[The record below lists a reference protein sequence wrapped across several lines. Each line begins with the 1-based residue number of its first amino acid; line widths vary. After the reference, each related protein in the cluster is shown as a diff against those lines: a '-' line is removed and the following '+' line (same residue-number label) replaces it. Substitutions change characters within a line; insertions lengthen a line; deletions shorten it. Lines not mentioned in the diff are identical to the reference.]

1 MKGGG
6 GKGRGERGKG
16 KREGEEGEGKRGRGE
31 RGRLMSVGKRMRRV
45 SVSMPSMKSTGQR
58 RKASDTKS
66 NVIGRQNG
74 GRFAIVADNFI

>member
-1 MKGGG
+1 
-6 GKGRGERGKG
+6 
-16 KREGEEGEGKRGRGE
+16 
-31 RGRLMSVGKRMRRV
+31 MSVGKRMRRV

-66 NVIGRQNG
+66 NVIGSQNG